1 MGMCLRHVDFV
12 YGLGSGQE
20 CTALRDINLEISDGE
35 FIGLVGHSGS
45 GKSTLIQ
52 LLDGLERASSGEILY
67 NGKNIYDKDF
77 SFKELRGKV
86 GLVFQYP
93 EHQLFETSVIQDV
106 EYGPANLGLEKLE
119 VELRSF
125 RALEQVGIGED
136 LLDVSPLALSGGQK
150 RRVAIA
156 GVLAMEPEILILD
169 EPMAGLDPAGRKEIL
184 QLLKKIHREKQI
196 TIILV
201 SHSMDDVARYA
212 DRILVMNEG
221 ELVLDGPPRKIFHYE
236 EELRQIGLDVP
247 QPTALLHR
255 LSKETTGLRSDGIT
269 VEESV
274 DAILEW
280 LQMHP

>member
-1 MGMCLRHVDFV
+1 MGMSLRHVNFI

-20 CTALRDINLEISDGE
+20 CTALQDINLDIADGE

-52 LLDGLERASSGEILY
+52 LLNGLEKASCGEILY
-67 NGKNIYDKDF
+67 NDKNIYDKDF
-77 SFKELRGKV
+77 SFKDLRGKV

-106 EYGPANLGLEKLE
+106 EYGPANLGLDRLE

-125 RALEQVGIGED
+125 RALKQVGIGED

-169 EPMAGLDPAGRKEIL
+169 EPMAGLDPAGRTEIL
-184 QLLKKIHREKQI
+184 QLLAKIHKEKQI

-201 SHSMDDVARYA
+201 SHSMDDVAQYA

-221 ELVLDGPPRKIFHYE
+221 KLVLDGTPRQIFRYE
-236 EELRQIGLDVP
+236 EELRQIGLGVP

-255 LSKETTGLRSDGIT
+255 LAKETTGLRSDGIT

-280 LQMHP
+280 LKE

>member
-1 MGMCLRHVDFV
+1 MAVEMCLQDVNYI

-20 CTALRDINLEISDGE
+20 SVALRDINLEIRDGE

-52 LLDGLERASSGEILY
+52 LLNGLEKATSGEILY
-67 NGKNIYDKDF
+67 DGKSIYAKDF
-77 SFKELRGKV
+77 SMKSLRSKV

-106 EYGPANLGLEKLE
+106 EYGPSNLGLDSLE

-125 RALEQVGIGED
+125 RALKQVGIGED

-169 EPMAGLDPAGRKEIL
+169 EPMAGLDPAGREEIL
-184 QLLKKIHREKQI
+184 QLLAQIHREKQI
-196 TIILV
+196 TVILV

-212 DRILVMNEG
+212 QRILVMNEG
-221 ELVLDGPPRKIFHYE
+221 TLVLDGTPRQIFRYE
-236 EELRQIGLDVP
+236 EELKQIGLDVP
-247 QPTALLHR
+247 QSTALLHCLAR
-255 LSKETTGLRSDGIT
+255 ETTGLRDDGIT

-280 LQMHP
+280 LHG

>member
-1 MGMCLRHVDFV
+1 MTLHHVSYV
-12 YGLGSGQE
+12 YGAGSTQE
-20 CTALRDINLEISDGE
+20 YTALQDINLEIRDGE

-52 LLDGLERASSGEILY
+52 LLNGLERASSGEILY
-67 NGKNIYDKDF
+67 QGQDIYARDF
-77 SFKELRGKV
+77 SMRKLRGRV
-86 GLVFQYP
+86 GMVFQYP

-106 EYGPANLGLEKLE
+106 EYGPSNLGLDPLE
-119 VELRSF
+119 IELRSF
-125 RALEQVGIGED
+125 RALKQVGIGED

-169 EPMAGLDPAGRKEIL
+169 EPTAGLDPVGREEIL
-184 QLLKKIHREKQI
+184 QLLAQIHREKQI
-196 TIILV
+196 TVILV

-212 DRILVMNEG
+212 QRILVMNEG
-221 ELVLDGPPRKIFHYE
+221 KLVLDGTPRQVFHYE
-236 EELRQIGLDVP
+236 KELQQIGLDVP
-247 QPTALLHR
+247 QSAALLHCLADR
-255 LSKETTGLRSDGIT
+255 TTGIRSDGIT

-280 LQMHP
+280 LSHTAE